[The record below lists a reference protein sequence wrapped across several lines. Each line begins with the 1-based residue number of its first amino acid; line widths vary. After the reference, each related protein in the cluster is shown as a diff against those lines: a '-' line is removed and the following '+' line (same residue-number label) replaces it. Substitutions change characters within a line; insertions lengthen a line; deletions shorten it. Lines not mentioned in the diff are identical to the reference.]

1 MHLRSVSEAAKT
13 PPTRRDGSVDSREG
27 KGLAD
32 EVKQPEE
39 TKAKPGQPVNSDE
52 VVDWTPRYGQSNQLL
67 CNAKKNTCKKWAN
80 KGSSKCNSHGGGS
93 PRGIASPHFKHGAF
107 SRHIKILPERMR
119 ADFTASMKDRNQLA
133 LNPEIALI
141 DARIADVAK
150 RVDSGEG
157 GTIWERLENAW
168 SQFESA
174 MTAQDMESIKTQ
186 MRVLQILVRK
196 GGEDWEVWKSV
207 TDLIEQ
213 RRKLVES
220 ESKRMKDQAETMT
233 ATEAYVLFN
242 AILTLVN
249 EHVTDKET
257 KAKLQR
263 GFENLVNSSAPKRRQ
278 LTA

>member
-1 MHLRSVSEAAKT
+1 
-13 PPTRRDGSVDSREG
+13 
-27 KGLAD
+27 
-32 EVKQPEE
+32 
-39 TKAKPGQPVNSDE
+39 
-52 VVDWTPRYGQSNQLL
+52 
-67 CNAKKNTCKKWAN
+67 
-80 KGSSKCNSHGGGS
+80 
-93 PRGIASPHFKHGAF
+93 
-107 SRHIKILPERMR
+107 
-119 ADFTASMKDRNQLA
+119 MKDRNQLA